1 MKVSIASR
9 LSSLVFLAYSLHDSM
24 LREAKQG
31 GDKSP
36 DFKRSRDSFFE
47 SAQTAFCLAARFDL
61 IKPEDIT
68 VTPTPEGFIE
78 SPTLHSYHWN
88 MKAGKRSPIQVKL
101 SPGAVAVLL
110 NRKQLAEKVVK
121 TLVK

>member
-61 IKPEDIT
+61 VKAEDIT